1 MGRAYEVRKAAIQK
15 NGAAKAKLYSN
26 FAKEIYIAAK
36 SGGTNIEANDKL
48 KIEQVDNKIII
59 TKSNNNKISLKER
72 FDNYNGENHAKDFSW
87 DENVGKEIW

>member
-1 MGRAYEVRKAAIQK
+1 MEIRLQK
-15 NGAAKAKLYSN
+15 WGNSEGIRIPSVIL
-26 FAKEIYIAAK
+26 K
-36 SGGTNIEANDKL
+36 SLNIKANDKL

-59 TKSNNNKISLKER
+59 TKSNKNKISLKER